1 MRRFS
6 RGRTSREA
14 VSRSVAVV
22 AVVVILIVAVVAVA
36 LGTGALASKS
46 SSSGASSSTG
56 TSTSTSSASAAPSTL
71 TVDEAFYPSYGLNV
85 LVPGLTFPDY
95 MFVTDYQTLTT
106 FNATAEYGNQGYQV
120 LPDLASS
127 WNVSNNGMTYT
138 LNLRH
143 GVTFSNGDPFN
154 SYQVWT
160 EFYGMYHMLFNYS
173 LFGAAGL
180 GTIGLINSSL
190 ALVNTTSVNFG
201 QAQVSILQASGL
213 ANPSQAALALMSNQN
228 LPIYVTGPY
237 QIVINLREPYP
248 YFLNMLAGDA
258 TEQYDMQFLLNNGG
272 FPIYGT
278 PQFGAY
284 ETTIIPGT
292 GPYMISNF
300 SANAYINFVQN
311 PTYWGKNLTAAEIKS
326 NPYLNPGNVKN
337 VNVNY
342 KPDDLSRY
350 TDLSD
355 GVAQISMVESQDWP
369 LIVNNPSTY
378 AYSTLPSSANI
389 FFVLSLNTAR
399 YPTNVTD
406 VRLAIAHAINYT
418 LLYSQIFN
426 NKLSPFFGP
435 ETPGYGSL
443 YDVGNYS
450 QYSYNVTLAQNYL
463 KAANIANF
471 PTLYWSLPSGFTAVT
486 SVAQEIQSELSANLG
501 INVDIEQY
509 TYSQYIAPYNNGF
522 AVNTANSTN
531 LAHMTIMGGQDYGQ
545 LTETPIDDWVTF
557 ASSDGFNPS
566 LWASPNINELLS
578 AMTNGSST
586 AVVRSI
592 EGTIESQM
600 YNQVPY
606 IWLGIPQL
614 MLVDGSL
621 AYKTS
626 VIKSFYIDPSWT
638 GANMGPVFNTIVFAG
653 SGGQAASPA
662 SLHQAGGA
670 IPYIGVPNQ
679 MRSYATQP
687 DQAFVH

>member
-435 ETPGYGSL
+435 ETPGYGPL
-443 YDVGNYS
+443 YDVGNYG
-450 QYSYNVTLAQNYL
+450 QYSYNVTLAQDYL

-471 PTLYWSLPSGFTAVT
+471 PTIYWSLPSGFTAVT

-509 TYSQYIAPYNNGF
+509 TYSEYIAPYNNGF

-531 LAHMTIMGGQDYGQ
+531 LAQMTIMGGQDYGQ

-557 ASSDGFNPS
+557 ASSAGFNPS

-586 AVVRSI
+586 AVVQSI

-662 SLHQAGGA
+662 TPHQPSGA
-670 IPYIGVPNQ
+670 IPYIAVPDLT
-679 MRSYATQP
+679 RYYATEPHQP
-687 DQAFVH
+687 VVR